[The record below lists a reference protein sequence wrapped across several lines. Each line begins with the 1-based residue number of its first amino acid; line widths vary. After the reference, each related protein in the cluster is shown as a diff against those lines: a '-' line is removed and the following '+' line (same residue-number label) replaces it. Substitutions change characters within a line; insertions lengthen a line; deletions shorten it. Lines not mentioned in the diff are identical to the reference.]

1 MFEWTV
7 KSHQET
13 CIFQPSSCFFCDKK
27 IDVQNMDNHFKTE
40 CTIDWIEKNERETQ
54 GSLDLLQHWH
64 QIDDGIQVD
73 LNRVE
78 RSFVV
83 ILTLYLKK
91 NHTTK
96 LQ

>member
-40 CTIDWIEKNERETQ
+40 CTIDWIEKNERETK
-54 GSLDLLQHWH
+54 GHL
-64 QIDDGIQVD
+64 IYYNIGI
-73 LNRVE
+73 
-78 RSFVV
+78 
-83 ILTLYLKK
+83 K
-91 NHTTK
+91 
-96 LQ
+96 